1 MENKYEL
8 YKTLLDMNGI
18 AGHERQIKKFVKQE
32 LQKYTDNILEDG
44 LGGVFGVLEG
54 NGPTIMFCGHMDEVG
69 YEK

>member
-44 LGGVFGVLEG
+44 L
-54 NGPTIMFCGHMDEVG
+54 C
-69 YEK
+69 